1 MAKVAKVVAKK
12 GAKSLKK
19 ASKKM
24 KKRAKRAFSSNSAR
38 SLYTK
43 TEKKELQKLRNRRSY
58 YKKSLKKLASNQAD
72 EGITMTLKDI
82 RGRISEDTAREMY
95 YQGYFDS
102 ENAEDYRNRDFREWM
117 TDEGDN
123 DLMSQVIEEFN
134 TLDIEGIDSQ
144 PIDPK
149 TKKKNEKIKKYTD
162 ELKKIEDDIKK
173 ITDKAEKRKVLKKAK
188 ALAERAAAET
198 GLSVAEILDK
208 SDKAKSFFTDPEKAT
223 IENLKSIIAKEWARA
238 GTVGIDDPDEKQQQ
252 KQFIYTNVM
261 QGPLEGFR
269 YALKSKIM
277 DNVVAEYGEEVV
289 PFAGSLVDLAT
300 GIVTG
305 KGGSVKGVIAGAFE
319 SFILESNAN
328 PELMQERSEELVNLG
343 KSTIKNEAAA
353 GLARDV
359 LIDVA
364 KDVIMSGG
372 NLVAALPK
380 VVKDSVFDI
389 TKAAIGYN
397 GNVKAMQKEK
407 AKIAAKFTGDTVISK
422 DEFENRYFKQ
432 LDE

>member
-1 MAKVAKVVAKK
+1 MAKVAKAAAKK

-24 KKRAKRAFSSNSAR
+24 KKQAKRALKSKSTR
-38 SLYTK
+38 SLYTEA
-43 TEKKELQKLRNRRSY
+43 EKKELQRLRNRRSY
-58 YKKSLKKLASNQAD
+58 YKKSLKKLAADQAD
-72 EGITMTLKDI
+72 EGITMTMKDI

-102 ENAEDYRNRDFREWM
+102 ENADDYRNRDFREWM
-117 TDEGDN
+117 TDKGDN

-144 PIDPK
+144 SIDSK

-162 ELKKIEDDIKK
+162 ELKKINDDIKK
-173 ITDKAEKRKVLKKAK
+173 IQDKVEKRKVLKKAK

-208 SDKAKSFFTDPEKAT
+208 GDTAKSFFTDPEKAT
-223 IENLKSIIAKEWARA
+223 IGSLKAIIAKEWMKV
-238 GTVGIDDPDEKQQQ
+238 GTEGIDDPDEKQQR

-261 QGPLEGFR
+261 QGPLEGLR
-269 YALKSKIM
+269 YALKSKIVE
-277 DNVVAEYGEEVV
+277 NVVAEHGEAAAPYV
-289 PFAGSLVDLAT
+289 GSLVDLAT

-319 SFILESNAN
+319 SFILDSNAN
-328 PELMQERSEELVNLG
+328 PELMKERSEELVNLG
-343 KSTIKNEAAA
+343 KSTIGNEAAA

-359 LIDVA
+359 LVDIA

-380 VVKDSVFDI
+380 VVKDVVFD
-389 TKAAIGYN
+389 TAKATIGYR

-407 AKIAAKFTGDTVISK
+407 AKLDAKFTGDSVISK